1 MKSKRAFKD
10 LVIVAM
16 FSALTCAGT
25 FIQIRM
31 PAGDFVHLGN
41 FVMIVSALL
50 LGGLKGGIVGSL
62 GMGIYDLI
70 FYINKPTTII
80 RTFVLKFLV
89 GFLVGYIFRLIIK
102 RKIKATPLLYGTS
115 ILFGV
120 LAITSIILFSLGDFS
135 VFGASNNFS
144 SEYYNIFGSDKSFS
158 MSLFVPVFSFV
169 FGIGALVAAILS
181 RKLSE
186 RSKAALFAI
195 TIALVVNIVG
205 EFILRFLL
213 EGIMVSSFE
222 VSIVVATSK
231 IPGSLITGLISILL
245 STLIYEPIYKA
256 LINVGLIDEIGNETE
271 ENTCEIVE

>member
-1 MKSKRAFKD
+1 MKNKIAFKS

-16 FSALTCAGT
+16 FTALTCAAT

-41 FVMIVSALL
+41 FVMIVAALL

-80 RTFVLKFLV
+80 RTFVLKFMV
-89 GFLVGYIFRLIIK
+89 GFLVGFIFNLIIK
-102 RKIKATPLLYGTS
+102 RKIKTTPLLYGTCA
-115 ILFGV
+115 LFGV
-120 LAITSIILFSLGDFS
+120 LFTISIIMFSLGDFS
-135 VFGASNNFS
+135 KFGASNNFS
-144 SEYYNIFGSDKSFS
+144 SVYNNIFGSDKSFS
-158 MSLFVPVFSFV
+158 VSLFIPVFSFI
-169 FGIGALVAAILS
+169 FGVGILIAAILS

-186 RSKAALFAI
+186 RSKVALFAI

-213 EGIMVSSFE
+213 EGIMVSSFD
-222 VSIVVATSK
+222 VSIIVATSK

-256 LINVGLIDEIGNETE
+256 LTNVGMVDKVDENDEDLSTE
-271 ENTCEIVE
+271 EI

>member
-1 MKSKRAFKD
+1 MKNKIAFKS

-16 FSALTCAGT
+16 FAALTCAAT

-41 FVMIVSALL
+41 FVMIVAALL

-80 RTFVLKFLV
+80 RTFVLKFMV
-89 GFLVGYIFRLIIK
+89 GFLVGFIFNLIIK
-102 RKIKATPLLYGTS
+102 RKIKTTPLLYGTGA
-115 ILFGV
+115 LFGV
-120 LAITSIILFSLGDFS
+120 LFTISIIMFSLGDFS
-135 VFGASNNFS
+135 KFGASNNFS
-144 SEYYNIFGSDKSFS
+144 SVYNNIFGSDKSFS
-158 MSLFVPVFSFV
+158 VSLFIPVFSFI
-169 FGIGALVAAILS
+169 FGVGILIAAILS

-186 RSKAALFAI
+186 RSKVALFAI

-205 EFILRFLL
+205 EFVLRFLL
-213 EGIMVSSFE
+213 EGIMVSSFD
-222 VSIVVATSK
+222 VSIIVATSK

-256 LINVGLIDEIGNETE
+256 LTNVGIVDKVDENDEDLSTE
-271 ENTCEIVE
+271 EI

>member
-1 MKSKRAFKD
+1 MKNKIAFKS

-16 FSALTCAGT
+16 FTALTCAAT

-41 FVMIVSALL
+41 FVMIVAALL

-80 RTFVLKFLV
+80 RTFVLKFMV
-89 GFLVGYIFRLIIK
+89 GFLVGFIFNLIIK
-102 RKIKATPLLYGTS
+102 RKIKTTPLLYGTGA
-115 ILFGV
+115 LFGV
-120 LAITSIILFSLGDFS
+120 LFTISIIMFSLGDFS
-135 VFGASNNFS
+135 KFGASNNFS
-144 SEYYNIFGSDKSFS
+144 SVYNNIFGSDKSFS
-158 MSLFVPVFSFV
+158 VSLFIPVFSFI
-169 FGIGALVAAILS
+169 FGVGILIAAILS

-186 RSKAALFAI
+186 RSKVALFAI
-195 TIALVVNIVG
+195 TIALVVNMVG

-213 EGIMVSSFE
+213 EGIMVSSFD
-222 VSIVVATSK
+222 VSIIVATSK

-256 LINVGLIDEIGNETE
+256 LTNVGIVDKVDENDEDLST
-271 ENTCEIVE
+271 